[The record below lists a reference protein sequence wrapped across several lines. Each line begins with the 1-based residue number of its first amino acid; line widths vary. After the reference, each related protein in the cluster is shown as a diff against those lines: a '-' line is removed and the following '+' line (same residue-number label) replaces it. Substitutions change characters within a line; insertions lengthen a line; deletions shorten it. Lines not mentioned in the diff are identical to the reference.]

1 MNLIVRWL
9 LNALALALTAW
20 IVPGIT
26 VAGAVALIVAAL
38 VIGLL
43 NALVKPILVM
53 LTLPITI
60 LTLGLFLLVLNALLF
75 WLAAAVVPG
84 FAVSGFLSA
93 LLGAIV
99 MALLVWAFTRLV

>member
-9 LNALALALTAW
+9 LNAAALALTAW

-26 VAGAVALIVAAL
+26 VTGALALIVAAL

-43 NALVKPILVM
+43 NALVKPILVL
-53 LTLPITI
+53 LTLPLTI
-60 LTLGLFLLVLNALLF
+60 LTLGLFLLVLNALMF

-84 FAVSGFLSA
+84 FEVAGFLSA
-93 LLGAIV
+93 LLGAVV
-99 MALLVWAFTRLV
+99 MALVGWLLAKLV

>member
-1 MNLIVRWL
+1 MYLLVRWL
-9 LNALALALTAW
+9 IMAVSLAVTAW
-20 IVPGIT
+20 VVPGIR
-26 VAGAVALIVAAL
+26 VSGAAALVVAAL

-43 NALVKPILVM
+43 NALVKPLLVL
-53 LTLPITI
+53 LTLPLTI

-84 FAVSGFLSA
+84 FEVSGFLSA

-99 MALLVWAFTRLV
+99 LAVVGWALAKLV